1 MRAGENEIDAPAPAA
16 RPNQPF
22 FPFGCDC
29 VSAVAGSHLAGI
41 GLGQPYSGWPY
52 HDDEAEIP
60 LLASPEDYL
69 AIGD

>member
-1 MRAGENEIDAPAPAA
+1 MAVTRRRYGHI
-16 RPNQPF
+16 
-22 FPFGCDC
+22 
-29 VSAVAGSHLAGI
+29 SAVAGSHLTGI
-41 GLGQPYSGWPY
+41 GLDQPYSGWPY